1 MREGLGESNP
11 LLGQGPSSNQV
22 GRESQEGREAVCW
35 PQGVLCLGTSLP
47 TCLPYLTEERS
58 EAPGGWLEAMQVGL
72 RPQHGQSK
80 APLSPLEPICLWEE
94 EEPTVVSYSCPQEPQ
109 ARPAGSMGQLS
120 HVPGPWVLGGQGT
133 ETPVG
138 YTRGWHL

>member
-47 TCLPYLTEERS
+47 TCLPYLTEKRS

-80 APLSPLEPICLWEE
+80 APLSPLEPICLWE

-138 YTRGWHL
+138 YQGQG